1 MGYKSKSWQME
12 LRKMKKIFSCFM
24 VLIFAVMGAMADDMK
39 IPESVPSSKLH
50 LQKSYSVSQNDIYST
65 DLFPQMDR
73 KFKLA
78 SFPPDRF
85 TLRLK
90 SVDIKLIFQRFG
102 YEISSFESDVVE
114 FEFISSMK
122 ENDALEFIQKM
133 YIQHYGKDLQIDKIL
148 VRPLGNLPKDYTLI
162 DFSIPN
168 FAVKKN
174 SGSFTMRYRT
184 PDGERIKKFTFIYE
198 IQARLRVAK
207 STQNIPSS
215 ENLSL
220 QNVEE
225 DFIKFERVGAEFVS
239 IEEIQKYS
247 AKSYIRTQMPI
258 TKDKI
263 KPRILVKK
271 GDMVRVL
278 GVQEGVSI
286 ETLLVAKQSGAYN
299 EIINAQNPDSGKIL
313 RIRIVSE
320 NKGEIL

>member
-1 MGYKSKSWQME
+1 MLW
-12 LRKMKKIFSCFM
+12 IF
-24 VLIFAVMGAMADDMK
+24 VAIGAVADDIK
-39 IPESVPSSKLH
+39 IPNSVPSSKLH
-50 LQKSYSVSQNDIYST
+50 LQKSYSVSQNNIYST

-114 FEFISSMK
+114 FEFVSSMK

-133 YIQHYGKDLQIDKIL
+133 YIEHYGKDLQIDKIL
-148 VRPLGNLPKDYTLI
+148 VRPLGSLPKDYTLI

-174 SGSFTMRYRT
+174 SGTLTMRYRT
-184 PDGERIKKFTFIYE
+184 PNTELIKKLSFIYE
-198 IQARLRVAK
+198 IQAQLRVVK
-207 STQNIPSS
+207 STQNIHSS

-220 QNVEE
+220 QNVRE
-225 DFIKFERVGAEFVS
+225 DFIQFERVGADFVS
-239 IEEIQKYS
+239 IEDIQKYS

-258 TKDKI
+258 TKDKL

-271 GDMVRVL
+271 GDMVRVF

-286 ETLLVAKQSGAYN
+286 ETMLVAKQSGAYN
-299 EIINAQNPDSGKIL
+299 EVINAQNPNSGKIL
-313 RIRIVSE
+313 RIRVVSE
-320 NKGEIL
+320 NKGEII

>member
-1 MGYKSKSWQME
+1 
-12 LRKMKKIFSCFM
+12 
-24 VLIFAVMGAMADDMK
+24 
-39 IPESVPSSKLH
+39 
-50 LQKSYSVSQNDIYST
+50 
-65 DLFPQMDR
+65 
-73 KFKLA
+73 
-78 SFPPDRF
+78 
-85 TLRLK
+85 
-90 SVDIKLIFQRFG
+90 
-102 YEISSFESDVVE
+102 
-114 FEFISSMK
+114 
-122 ENDALEFIQKM
+122 
-133 YIQHYGKDLQIDKIL
+133 
-148 VRPLGNLPKDYTLI
+148 
-162 DFSIPN
+162 
-168 FAVKKN
+168 
-174 SGSFTMRYRT
+174 MRYRT
-184 PDGERIKKFTFIYE
+184 PDGERIKKLTFIYE

-320 NKGEIL
+320 SKGEIL

>member
-1 MGYKSKSWQME
+1 MDTKVE
-12 LRKMKKIFSCFM
+12 LRKMKKIFFM
-24 VLIFAVMGAMADDMK
+24 LWIFVAIGAVADDIK
-39 IPESVPSSKLH
+39 IPNSVPSSKLH
-50 LQKSYSVSQNDIYST
+50 LQKSYSVSQNNIYST

-114 FEFISSMK
+114 FEFVSSMK

-133 YIQHYGKDLQIDKIL
+133 YIEHYGKDLQIDKIL
-148 VRPLGNLPKDYTLI
+148 VRPLGSLPKDYTLI

-174 SGSFTMRYRT
+174 SGTLTMRYRT
-184 PDGERIKKFTFIYE
+184 PNTELIKKLSFIYE
-198 IQARLRVAK
+198 IQAQLRVVK
-207 STQNIPSS
+207 STQNIHSS

-220 QNVEE
+220 QNVRE
-225 DFIKFERVGAEFVS
+225 DFIQFERVGADFVS
-239 IEEIQKYS
+239 IEDIQKYS

-258 TKDKI
+258 TKDKL

-271 GDMVRVL
+271 GDMVRVF

-286 ETLLVAKQSGAYN
+286 ETMLVAKQSGAYN
-299 EIINAQNPDSGKIL
+299 EVINAQNPNSGKIL
-313 RIRIVSE
+313 RIRVVSE
-320 NKGEIL
+320 NKGEII

>member
-1 MGYKSKSWQME
+1 MLFW
-12 LRKMKKIFSCFM
+12 L
-24 VLIFAVMGAMADDMK
+24 FASFATMGALADEIE
-39 IPESVPSSKLH
+39 IPKSVPSSKLH

-73 KFKLA
+73 KFKIA

-102 YEISSFESDVVE
+102 YKIISFESDVVE
-114 FEFISSMK
+114 FEFVSSMK

-174 SGSFTMRYRT
+174 SGSFTMGYRT
-184 PDGERIKKFTFIYE
+184 LDGERIKKLTFIYE

-258 TKDKI
+258 TKDKL

-271 GDMVRVL
+271 GDMVSVFNK
-278 GVQEGVSI
+278 QEGVSI

>member
-1 MGYKSKSWQME
+1 MDTKVE
-12 LRKMKKIFSCFM
+12 LRKMKKICSFFM
-24 VLIFAVMGAMADDMK
+24 LWIFAVMGALADDIK
-39 IPESVPSSKLH
+39 IPNSVPSSKLH
-50 LQKSYSVSQNDIYST
+50 LQKSYSVSQNNIYST

-114 FEFISSMK
+114 FEFVSSMK

-133 YIQHYGKDLQIDKIL
+133 YIEHYGKDLQIDKIL
-148 VRPLGNLPKDYTLI
+148 VRPLGSLPKDYALI

-174 SGSFTMRYRT
+174 SGTLTMRYRT
-184 PDGERIKKFTFIYE
+184 PNTEFIKKLSFIYE
-198 IQARLRVAK
+198 IQARLRVVK
-207 STQNIPSS
+207 STQNIHSS

-220 QNVEE
+220 QNVRE

-239 IEEIQKYS
+239 IEDIQKYS

-258 TKDKI
+258 TKDKL

-271 GDMVRVL
+271 GDMVRVF

-286 ETLLVAKQSGAYN
+286 ETMLVAKQSGAYN
-299 EIINAQNPDSGKIL
+299 EIINAQNPNSGKIL
-313 RIRIVSE
+313 RIRVVSE
-320 NKGEIL
+320 NKGEII

>member
-1 MGYKSKSWQME
+1 
-12 LRKMKKIFSCFM
+12 MKK
-24 VLIFAVMGAMADDMK
+24 VLLKKTLSFLLFWLFASFATMGALADE
-39 IPESVPSSKLH
+39 IEILNSVPSSKLH

-114 FEFISSMK
+114 FELVSSMK

-133 YIQHYGKDLQIDKIL
+133 YIEHYGKDLQIDKIL

-174 SGSFTMRYRT
+174 SGTFIMRYRT
-184 PDGERIKKFTFIYE
+184 PNTEQIKKLSFVYE
-198 IQARLRVAK
+198 IQARLKVVK
-207 STQNIPSS
+207 STQNIHSS
-215 ENLSL
+215 ENLNL
-220 QNVEE
+220 HNVRE
-225 DFIKFERVGAEFVS
+225 DSIKFERVGAEFVS
-239 IEEIQKYS
+239 IEDIQKYS

-258 TKDKI
+258 TKDKL

-271 GDMVRVL
+271 GDMVSVFNK
-278 GVQEGVSI
+278 QEGVSI
-286 ETLLVAKQSGAYN
+286 EIMLVAKQSGAYN
-299 EIINAQNPDSGKIL
+299 EIINAQNPNSGKML

-320 NKGEIL
+320 NKGEII